1 MKVLWLGH
9 NLAYPPKGGALQR
22 NYNLLRQAAGKAE
35 VHFLGFDQP
44 KTRPPN
50 VGPEDC
56 IEALMEFCASAD
68 SVPLAQNSIGGHRY
82 IQALRALV
90 SENPYEVHWLKDRR
104 MTAKLQDL
112 LERIPFDVIHFDTLG
127 LAQYI
132 PLLRPSSGMV
142 LNHHDVQSALMTRRM
157 CNEANPLLKLFW
169 GIEARKLRRTET
181 LWGKAV
187 GMNLVCSDD
196 EAKVLVGSDFSMRAA
211 VVANGV
217 DTEYFSVRSDPEGEV
232 LLFCGSLDM
241 YPNQEAMKF
250 FFDAIWPG
258 LSARRRRAEI
268 HVVGRQPP
276 DWLQRIGKTDRRIQ
290 VTGFVDDVRPY
301 FEKASICVCPIREGG
316 GTRLKILDSLAMGV
330 PVIGTSFAC
339 SGLDLKHERDVLVAD
354 TPDEFIHQ
362 TERLLDSAVLRAG
375 LTAAGRKLVEHTY
388 SWHVVGKHLL
398 AAYERAFSV
407 KGQPRCDLG
416 RTLCAE

>member
-1 MKVLWLGH
+1 MIVLWVGH

-35 VHFLGFDQP
+35 IHFLGFDQP

-50 VGPEDC
+50 VRPEDC
-56 IEALMEFCASAD
+56 IEALVGFCASAD
-68 SVPLAQNSIGGHRY
+68 WVPLMQNHLGRHRY
-82 IQALRALV
+82 IQALRALF
-90 SENPYEVHWLKDRR
+90 SEEPYEVHWLKDLR
-104 MTAKLQDL
+104 MRSKLQDL
-112 LERIPFDVIHFDTLG
+112 LGRIPFDVVHFDTLG

-132 PLLRPSSGMV
+132 PLLQQSPGMV

-157 CNEANPLLKLFW
+157 SSEANPLLKLFW
-169 GIEARKLRRTET
+169 ALEARKLRRTET
-181 LWGKAV
+181 LWGKTV
-187 GMNLVCSDD
+187 GINLVCSDD
-196 EAKVLVGSDFSMRAA
+196 EAKSLAGDDSSMQAA

-217 DTEYFSVRSDPEGEV
+217 DTEYFSVRSDPGGEV

-241 YPNQEAMKF
+241 YPNQEAMRF

-258 LSARRRRAEI
+258 LTARRRRAEI

-276 DWLQRIGKTDRRIQ
+276 DWLRRIGTIDSRVH

-301 FEKASICVCPIREGG
+301 FGKASVCVCPIREGG

-339 SGLDLKHERDVLVAD
+339 SGLELKHERDVLVAD
-354 TPDEFIHQ
+354 TPDEFIRQ

-375 LTAAGRKLVEHTY
+375 LAAAGRELVEHTY
-388 SWHVVGKHLL
+388 SWNVVGKNLL
-398 AAYERAFSV
+398 AAYERARSV
-407 KGQPRCDLG
+407 KGEAQYGIG
-416 RTLCAE
+416 RKLCAE